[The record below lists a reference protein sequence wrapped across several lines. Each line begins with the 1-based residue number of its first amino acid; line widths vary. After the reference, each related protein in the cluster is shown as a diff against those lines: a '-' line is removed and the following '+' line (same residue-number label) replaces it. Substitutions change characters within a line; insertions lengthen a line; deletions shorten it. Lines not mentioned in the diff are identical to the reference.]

1 MPERTVTTI
10 RPFRAADTERVIALW
25 RACDLVRPWN
35 DPHKDIARKLR
46 VNPEWFLVAEAAG
59 DVVASVMVGYEG
71 HRGWINYLAV
81 EPARQ
86 RGGLGRTLM
95 AEAERILRAAGCPKI
110 SLQVRATNAQALG
123 FYARLGFT
131 EDNVVSLGKRLE
143 HD

>member
-1 MPERTVTTI
+1 MV
-10 RPFRAADTERVIALW
+10 ALW

-46 VNPEWFLVAEAAG
+46 VNPEWFLVAEEG
-59 DVVASVMVGYEG
+59 GRIVGTVMIGYEG

-86 RGGLGRTLM
+86 RGGLGRDLM
-95 AEAERILRAAGCPKI
+95 AEAERILHAAGCVKI
-110 SLQVRATNAQALG
+110 NLQVRRSNVGVIAFYEKLG
-123 FYARLGFT
+123 FAA
-131 EDNVVSLGKRLE
+131 DDVVSLGKRLT